1 MLSSRCLNLH
11 NTVRKLVFCITW
23 VRPFVP
29 VFRLHEARHAAPKQT
44 VCSAP
49 LISSVDILSQNQSDF
64 TASGYQRSMRLT
76 SPRLAGENFYRKEAR
91 PSRSPNYPLPF
102 VRPLAVTTSSS
113 FSRCLKVHN
122 GSRSCLGSDPGQT
135 NWECGGGG
143 GGLLKRVLSPGCR
156 SLAQL
161 WSPVRI
167 RGAESAL
174 SSH

>member
-1 MLSSRCLNLH
+1 MTH
-11 NTVRKLVFCITW
+11 DT
-23 VRPFVP
+23 RPQI
-29 VFRLHEARHAAPKQT
+29 KT

-49 LISSVDILSQNQSDF
+49 LISSIDILSQNQSDL

-76 SPRLAGENFYRKEAR
+76 SPRPAGENFYRKEAR

-113 FSRCLKVHN
+113 SFSRCLKVHN
-122 GSRSCLGSDPGQT
+122 GSRSRPGSDPGQT
-135 NWECGGGG
+135 NWKCSGGGG
-143 GGLLKRVLSPGCR
+143 SLKRVISPGGR

-161 WSPVRI
+161 WSPVRM

>member
-1 MLSSRCLNLH
+1 MRH
-11 NTVRKLVFCITW
+11 DT
-23 VRPFVP
+23 RPQI
-29 VFRLHEARHAAPKQT
+29 KT

-49 LISSVDILSQNQSDF
+49 LISSIDILSQNQSAL

-76 SPRLAGENFYRKEAR
+76 SPLAGENFHRTEAR

-122 GSRSCLGSDPGQT
+122 GSRSWLGSDPGQT

-143 GGLLKRVLSPGCR
+143 GGLLKRVISAGGR